1 VNNLNMIKTEFAS
14 SIDTIETESVT
25 KTVLLSSSKLSR
37 LQMAP
42 ARVSLNILREKADPQ
57 MFNRRNVPVAVLLEG
72 SFNSNY
78 ENRVPEAIASSKDID
93 FKSKSENTKM
103 IVVSDGDVIASY
115 VSKKGNVYPLGY
127 DRFTRQTFGNK
138 SFILNCIDY
147 LCDNNGV
154 LELRSKE
161 IKLRLLDPAKIEEPQ
176 FIQWLNVI
184 LPTIMI
190 IIFGMIFSFIRKRKF
205 TN

>member
-1 VNNLNMIKTEFAS
+1 M
-14 SIDTIETESVT
+14 
-25 KTVLLSSSKLSR
+25 
-37 LQMAP
+37 
-42 ARVSLNILREKADPQ
+42 
-57 MFNRRNVPVAVLLEG
+57 
-72 SFNSNY
+72 
-78 ENRVPEAIASSKDID
+78 
-93 FKSKSENTKM
+93 
-103 IVVSDGDVIASY
+103 
-115 VSKKGNVYPLGY
+115 
-127 DRFTRQTFGNK
+127 
-138 SFILNCIDY
+138 
-147 LCDNNGV
+147 CDNNGV